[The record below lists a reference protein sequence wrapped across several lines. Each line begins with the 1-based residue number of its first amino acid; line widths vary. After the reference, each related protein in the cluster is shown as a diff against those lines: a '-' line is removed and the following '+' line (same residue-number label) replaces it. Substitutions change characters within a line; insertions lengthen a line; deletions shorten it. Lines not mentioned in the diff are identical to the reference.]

1 MLGRF
6 IVIAAVGAATLKILS
21 SLKELADSHS
31 ALQAEREKTARIEQ
45 ECAAESQRIRE
56 ESEKNSRAHK
66 QRMSELKEQ
75 RRLREPVYAEMDKNT
90 AKLKALRE
98 QGIEENWSE
107 YQALLNVQLRLSDK
121 LTTL

>member
-6 IVIAAVGAATLKILS
+6 IIILAVGASIAKILS

-31 ALQAEREKTARIEQ
+31 ALQAEREKTQRIEQ

-66 QRMSELKEQ
+66 QRMSELRVQ
-75 RRLREPVYAEMDKNT
+75 RRLREPVYAEMDRNQI
-90 AKLKALRE
+90 KLDEIRAR
-98 QGIEENWSE
+98 GVEENWSE
-107 YQALLNVQLRLSDK
+107 YQALLNVQLRLAKK
-121 LTTL
+121 LTAL